1 MDQLDKLESILKKGY
16 FILYQMSAAEYE
28 SPTVPNINTASYL
41 EQWIGQ
47 LSALES
53 LDLEGIT
60 VPSEILKVLD
70 SNENPTVFFKKKLQD
85 VLLIN
90 QKSYGKVVA
99 LKKLQ
104 TAIKESI

>member
-28 SPTVPNINTASYL
+28 SPTLNVNTASYL

-53 LDLEGIT
+53 LDLEGIS
-60 VPSEILKVLD
+60 VPSEMLKVLD
-70 SNENPTVFFKKKLQD
+70 SNENPIVFFKKALSD
-85 VLLIN
+85 VLLMN

-104 TAIKESI
+104 TAINESI